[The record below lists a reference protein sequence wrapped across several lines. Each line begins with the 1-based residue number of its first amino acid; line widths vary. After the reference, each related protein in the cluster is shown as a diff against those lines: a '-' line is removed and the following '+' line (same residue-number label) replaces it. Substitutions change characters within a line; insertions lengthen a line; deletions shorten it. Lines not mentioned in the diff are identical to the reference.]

1 MAGILGRNASVKL
14 DAGVNTVQNLYNWS
28 IDLESSPID
37 QAVFGDTWNTT
48 HGLGINSWSGSFE
61 GIFDKDDTTGQ
72 VALRNAQLNSTVVS
86 GVRFQMDDDNYY
98 AGDCYITSQNV
109 STDPE
114 DVLRVTYNFSGTG
127 ELSLT
132 TV

>member
-1 MAGILGRNASVKL
+1 MAGLLGRNASVKL

-28 IDLESSPID
+28 IDLESPPIE
-37 QAVFGDTWNTT
+37 QPTFGDSWATT

-61 GIFDKDDTTGQ
+61 GIFDKDDTNGQ
-72 VALRNAQLNSTVVS
+72 VALRSAQLNSTVVS
-86 GVRFQMDDDNYY
+86 GVRFQLDADNYY
-98 AGDCYITSQNV
+98 AGNLYITSQSV

-114 DVLRVTYNFSGTG
+114 DVTRTTYNFSGTG
-127 ELSLT
+127 ELTLT